1 MIFNIPTKINFG
13 VECLKTFSLDI
24 KYSNMALI
32 TSKTFEKNNYVYETI
47 IKYFRNISTSLQI
60 ITIESSEPTTENIDY
75 IYNEL
80 NKNTNA
86 IIAIGGGS
94 VLDTTKFLSVMFYSN
109 ASSINYDFN
118 QMKITNA
125 LPLYLIPTTAGS
137 GSEVTPYA
145 VATNSNT
152 NRKFTIYSKFLFPK
166 ESYIDPILLKSLPK
180 EKLINSS
187 LDAFIHSLESI
198 LNKNKNILI
207 YDFAI
212 TSLRNIYNI
221 LNKNLKNLTIFDYEK
236 LSLASLY
243 GGICIAN
250 NRTGM
255 IHTFSVALS
264 EYSNELHGL
273 LNAKILSNILKYNLD
288 SYEGKLASIISLVT
302 NNIITKDEEAYDI
315 INNFINSAI
324 INKKINFSKKP
335 SIEHIVNRVL
345 QDKGLHNV
353 NPKKYSKKDLINI
366 TKELLCQE

>member
-152 NRKFTIYSKFLFPK
+152 NRI
-166 ESYIDPILLKSLPK
+166 KSLPK

-288 SYEGKLASIISLVT
+288 SY
-302 NNIITKDEEAYDI
+302 IITKDEEAYDI